1 MGVNR
6 SATIAMALLI
16 ALEGM
21 SLRQACEHVEGRR
34 QICMRDGNK
43 QKIAV
48 WEQRRTGKCTMP
60 EWLSLGGVSLEPEPE
75 R

>member
-1 MGVNR
+1 
-6 SATIAMALLI
+6 
-16 ALEGM
+16 
-21 SLRQACEHVEGRR
+21 
-34 QICMRDGNK
+34 MRDGNK